1 VVDDALKRKAEVK
14 PGLDSV
20 AAMEKEDNWMA
31 LESWKEKT
39 RKLKAEIYALYLAYR
54 DPRVPWYAKLL
65 SAAIIGYA
73 LSPIDLIPDFIP
85 VLGLLDDL
93 LLLPIGI
100 MIVVKM
106 IPPEVLH
113 EYREKAKA
121 EPVTSEYRSWV
132 AAIFI
137 LFVWITLFYLLIRG
151 FLHIH

>member
-1 VVDDALKRKAEVK
+1 
-14 PGLDSV
+14 
-20 AAMEKEDNWMA
+20 MA

-39 RKLKAEIYALYLAYR
+39 RELKAEIYALYLAYR